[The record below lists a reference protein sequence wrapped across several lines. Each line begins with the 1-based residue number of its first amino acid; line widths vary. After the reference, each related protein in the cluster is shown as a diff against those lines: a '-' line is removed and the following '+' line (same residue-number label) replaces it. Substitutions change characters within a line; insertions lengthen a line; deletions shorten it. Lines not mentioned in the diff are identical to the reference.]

1 MAKLCKGISWPDQRA
16 IRDVRTH
23 LEDPS
28 ETVRK
33 AARDILHTSGRV
45 VQLGWSFWMNWTWA
59 TWLVSARTPTWVRVV
74 DHVPGLA

>member
-1 MAKLCKGISWPDQRA
+1 MFA
-16 IRDVRTH
+16 TH

-33 AARDILHTSGRV
+33 AARDILLTSGRV

-59 TWLVSARTPTWVRVV
+59 TCLVSARTPTWVRVV
-74 DHVPGLA
+74 AHVRGLA